1 MANLSYLTVF
11 LLAVAIY
18 FLWMDVAL
26 YINLQ
31 KVPPTSPTVQPLQ
44 TNISDYTY
52 TPFYPITVKLLFQG
66 PTIHY
71 IDTPLGFWTVEYT
84 NIAQWISANGVSVVG
99 VLFAACAAKMF
110 LSDSLKVRQ
119 LGVLMFK
126 VRDFMDSLDGTV
138 ARARRSQVALLVEPG
153 TFGYYFD
160 GICDAIGDTMI
171 FLTIITYCNRNY
183 SIGAKHANG
192 LPYLRLDAKSV
203 SDTLPTISK
212 SSLRSYFGF
221 CRKYQSAI
229 FLFICIACQALFS
242 SMFWNY
248 SLITYHNLLE
258 TDMYAKTSTG
268 VLAQNTTLKS
278 PAMWMIVYFW
288 RILNP
293 HSITQLILVAILY
306 DKAFEY
312 LTFIQYLGYIPIFV
326 IGCTSYLYAKYA
338 LSSILA
344 MS

>member
-1 MANLSYLTVF
+1 MANLGYLTLF

-84 NIAQWISANGVSVVG
+84 NIAQWISANGVSIVG
-99 VLFAACAAKMF
+99 VFFAACAAKMF

-126 VRDFMDSLDGTV
+126 IRDFMDSLDGTV

-171 FLTIITYCNRNY
+171 FLAIITYCNRNY
-183 SIGAKHANG
+183 SIGAKHGNR
-192 LPYLRLDAKSV
+192 LSYLRLDATSI
-203 SDTLPTISK
+203 SNALPTINKPSC
-212 SSLRSYFGF
+212 RSYFSF
-221 CRKYQSAI
+221 CRKNQPAI
-229 FLFICIACQALFS
+229 TLFICIACQALLS
-242 SMFWNY
+242 SMLWNF
-248 SLITYHNLLE
+248 SLIKYHNLLE
-258 TDMYAKTSTG
+258 TDLYAKNSSG
-268 VLAQNTTLKS
+268 ILAQNTTLKS

-293 HSITQLILVAILY
+293 HSITQLILIAILY

-312 LTFIQYLGYIPIFV
+312 LTTIQYLGYIPILA
-326 IGCTSYLYAKYA
+326 IGFASQLYARYA
-338 LSSILA
+338 LSSILT